1 MSISVDAGE
10 RNHLYDIT
18 LGSLTDLLR
27 RKEKTAHGWCY
38 IGPADD
44 QSTG

>member
-10 RNHLYDIT
+10 RSHLYDIN

-27 RKEKTAHGWCY
+27 RKEKTAHGWRY